1 MVSTRSASR
10 PATSDGP
17 DDVPSPTTPP
27 KSVKRRPG
35 RPPASAKVTR
45 RASRSSTTTTTTTTT
60 TAATSPTR
68 RATRRKRAAPTT
80 WQHAPNSLLLAWLA
94 ISLPLVV
101 WDTGYVLLRPH
112 TMDGGSLHWPL
123 WVPYRLYGAVDHV
136 YGWKAF
142 RSGSGFT
149 GAVGLMNAV
158 EIAMYLYYLWALCPR
173 SEGSVAAAGR
183 WRAVTGHAGA
193 VAVAVGFAA
202 AVMTLSKTALYCER
216 PPRSSND
223 TAPTSLPWLLLP
235 RSLLTRSVA
244 AGLHEYYS
252 GFDNIAHNS
261 LARLIFYWIIPN
273 GAWLVGPAY
282 MVWCLGGDIVD
293 GLEAASGHAA
303 DD

>member
-202 AVMTLSKTALYCER
+202 AVMTLSKTALY
-216 PPRSSND
+216 
-223 TAPTSLPWLLLP
+223 W
-235 RSLLTRSVA
+235 
-244 AGLHEYYS
+244 LHEYYS